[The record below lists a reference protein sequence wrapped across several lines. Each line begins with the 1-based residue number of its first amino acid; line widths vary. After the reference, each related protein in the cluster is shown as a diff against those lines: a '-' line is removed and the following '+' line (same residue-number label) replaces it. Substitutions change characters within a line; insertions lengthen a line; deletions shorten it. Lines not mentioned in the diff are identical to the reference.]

1 MIDVDVM
8 SFFFAALTLIA
19 LAISLGCAAIMI
31 WARFS
36 AAGKGWSDR
45 LRYSVEN
52 NGLFLAWSIA
62 AVATLGSL
70 YYSEIANFTPCKLC
84 WFQRIAM
91 YPQAVILGIAVL
103 YNDYRIRRYV
113 LPVVSIGALI
123 SIYHY
128 LLERFPS
135 WASEGSCD
143 PTAPCTTVWVWKFHF
158 ISIPFMALAGFTAI
172 GFLMWLLPK
181 EEKEAPDEHSSPPG

>member
-1 MIDVDVM
+1 M
-8 SFFFAALTLIA
+8 SFFFASLTVMA
-19 LAISLGCAAIMI
+19 MAIFLGCAGILV
-31 WARFS
+31 WSRLS
-36 AAGKGWSDR
+36 DGGQGWLDR
-45 LRYSVEN
+45 LTYSVEN
-52 NGLFLAWSIA
+52 NGLFLAWAIA
-62 AVATLGSL
+62 TVATLGSL

-91 YPQAVILGIAVL
+91 YPQAVILGIAVF
-103 YNDYRIRRYV
+103 YNDRKIRRYV

-143 PTAPCTTVWVWKFHF
+143 PTVPCTTVWVWKFHF
-158 ISIPFMALAGFTAI
+158 ISIPFMALAGFAAI
-172 GFLMWLLPK
+172 GTLVWLLPK
-181 EEKEAPDEHSSPPG
+181 DQEEERDEHDSPSQ